1 MKRYGPFSINA
12 KAGAPAE
19 LLIYGPIGDSW
30 DDNSVTAAQFVRDLQ
45 NIDAGE
51 INLRINSVGGS
62 VFDALAI
69 HNALERHP
77 ATVNVHVDGIA
88 LSAASLIAMAGDTV
102 SMAENALMM
111 IHAPWTIAMGDANAM
126 RDVADMLDKMSE
138 ALSKNYARKSGKT
151 PAAMLALL
159 QDGEDHWF
167 TADEAVAEGY
177 ADNITAPIEAKAEFD
192 LSRFRSVP
200 AAAAAYA
207 MALTGDTMPQA
218 QTPAAPAP
226 QAAIPAPAAPTAAP
240 TAVVLPLARTKDQ
253 NDEIHASFAPHLAR
267 AGVND
272 ILVNVLRDPAI
283 TVDAARAQLLAKL
296 GENTEPANPQ
306 AQRVEMGST
315 EGEKMVGAT
324 VEAILYR
331 AGVADD
337 KVRAGIGSNPFR
349 GARLL
354 DLARASL
361 ERGGHKVRTFDQM
374 DIVAAAF
381 TQSTSDFTTILEN
394 AMHKTLQ
401 AAYVGQPDTWT
412 KFCARGSV
420 TDFRAHPR
428 YRFGTIANLDTV
440 LENGEFKSKAITDA
454 EKVSITATTKGNI
467 VNVSRQMIVNDDLSA
482 FVGLSGMLGRAAK
495 RTIEAAVYTQI
506 ATASGLGPTYSVD
519 SVALYNSA
527 HANIAAT
534 GAISATV
541 FDDIRT
547 KMALQMDKDSNDY
560 LDLRPAYLL
569 VPTASGGAARVIND
583 SQYDPDTVANKSW
596 MKPNLVRGMFREII
610 DTPRL
615 SGTRVY
621 AFADPA
627 VCPTYEVAFLDGNDT
642 PFLDVMQGFT
652 VDGAMYKVRLDFG
665 VALVEYKGTVTAA
678 GA

>member
-1 MKRYGPFSINA
+1 MNKRYGPFTINA

-19 LLIYGPIGDSW
+19 LLIYGPIGDAW
-30 DDNSVTAAQFVRDLQ
+30 DSESVTAAQFVRDLQ
-45 NIDAGE
+45 NIEAGE

-77 ATVNVHVDGIA
+77 ASVNVHVDGIA
-88 LSAASLIAMAGDTV
+88 LSAASLIAMAGNTV

-151 PAAMLALL
+151 PAEMLALL

-167 TADEAVAEGY
+167 TADEAIAEGY

-207 MALTGDTMPQA
+207 MAMTGDTMPQA

-226 QAAIPAPAAPTAAP
+226 QAATPPVSEPT
-240 TAVVLPLARTKDQ
+240 TNVVPFARTKEQ
-253 NDEIHASFAPHLAR
+253 NDEIHAAFAPFMQRDGMSTL
-267 AGVND
+267 
-272 ILVNVLRDPAI
+272 LVNVLRDPAVS
-283 TVDAARAQLLAKL
+283 VDTARAQLLAKL
-296 GENTEPANPQ
+296 GEKTEPANPP
-306 AQRVEMGST
+306 AQRVEMGAT
-315 EGEKMVGAT
+315 EGEKIREAT
-324 VEAILYR
+324 VDAIMYR
-331 AGVADD
+331 AGLADD
-337 KVRAGIGSNPFR
+337 KVKAGIGANPFR
-349 GARLL
+349 GAKLL
-354 DLARASL
+354 DVARASL
-361 ERGGHKVRTFDQM
+361 ERGGYKIRTFDQM
-374 DIVAAAF
+374 DIVASAF
-381 TQSTSDFTTILEN
+381 TQTTSDFTTVLEN
-394 AMHKTLQ
+394 TMHKVLQ
-401 AAYVGQPDTWT
+401 AAYAGQPDTWSR
-412 KFCARGSV
+412 FCSRGSV
-420 TDFRAHPR
+420 TDFRAHNR
-428 YRFGTIANLDTV
+428 YRMGTIGNLDTV
-440 LENGEFKSKAITDA
+440 LESGEFKYKAITDA
-454 EKVSITATTKGNI
+454 EKASITATTKGNI
-467 VNVSRQMIVNDDLSA
+467 INISRQAIVNDDLNA
-482 FVGLSGMLGRAAK
+482 FVGLSAMLGRAAK

-506 ATASGLGPTYSVD
+506 TTASGLGPTYSVD

-527 HANIAAT
+527 HGNIAAT

-541 FDDIRT
+541 FDSMRNL
-547 KMALQMDKDSNDY
+547 MALQMDKDSNDY
-560 LDLRPAYLL
+560 LDLRPAFLL
-569 VPTASGGAARVIND
+569 VPTSYGGAARVIND

-615 SGTRVY
+615 TGTRVY
-621 AFADPA
+621 AFADPS

-642 PFLDVMQGFT
+642 PFLDAQQGFT
-652 VDGAMYKVRLDFG
+652 VDGAQYKVRLDFG

>member
-1 MKRYGPFSINA
+1 MKKYGPFTINA

-19 LLIYGPIGDSW
+19 LLIYGPIGGSW
-30 DDNSVTAAQFVRDLQ
+30 DEESVTAAQFVRDLQ
-45 NIDAGE
+45 NIDASE
-51 INLRINSVGGS
+51 INLRINSTGGS

-69 HNALERHP
+69 HNALQRHP

-88 LSAASLIAMAGDTV
+88 LSAASLISMAGDTV

-138 ALSKNYARKSGKT
+138 ALAKNYARKSGKKD
-151 PAAMLALL
+151 ADMLAMLK
-159 QDGEDHWF
+159 DGEDHWY
-167 TADEAVAEGY
+167 TAEEAVAEGF
-177 ADNITAPIEAKAEFD
+177 ADNVSAPIEAKAEFD
-192 LSRFRSVP
+192 LSQFRRVP

-207 MALTGDTMPQA
+207 MAKEIHMPEV

-226 QAAIPAPAAPTAAP
+226 QAAPAPAVQPT
-240 TAVVLPLARTKDQ
+240 TNVVPFART
-253 NDEIHASFAPHLAR
+253 NEHNAEIHAAFGPFLQR
-267 AGVND
+267 DGVNAL
-272 ILVNVLRDPAI
+272 LVDVLKDT
-283 TVDAARAQLLAKL
+283 TVTVEAARAKLLTKL
-296 GENTEPANPQ
+296 GESNEPANPV
-306 AQRVEMGST
+306 AQRVEMGVT
-315 EGEKMVGAT
+315 EGEKVRAAT

-337 KVRAGIGSNPFR
+337 KVRAGIGANPFR
-349 GARLL
+349 GAKLL

-374 DIVAAAF
+374 EIVASAF
-381 TQSTSDFTTILEN
+381 TQSTSDFTTVLEN
-394 AMHKTLQ
+394 VMHKSLQ
-401 AAYVGQPDTWT
+401 AAYAGQPDTWSR
-412 KFCARGSV
+412 FCSKGSV

-440 LENGEFKSKAITDA
+440 LENAEFKNKSISDA

-467 VNVSRQMIVNDDLSA
+467 VNVSRQMIVNDDLNA

-495 RTIEAAVYTQI
+495 RTVEAAVYTQI
-506 ATASGLGPTYSVD
+506 TTASGLGPTYSVD
-519 SVALYNSA
+519 SIALYNAS
-527 HANIAAT
+527 HANIAST
-534 GAISATV
+534 GAISAAV
-541 FDDIRT
+541 FDDMRT

-560 LDLRPAYLL
+560 LDLRPAILL
-569 VPTASGGAARVIND
+569 VPTAYGGAARVIND

-596 MKPNLVRGMFREII
+596 MKPNLVRGMFRDII

-615 SGTRVY
+615 TGTRVY
-621 AFADPA
+621 AFADPS

-642 PFLDVMQGFT
+642 PFLDAQTGFT

>member
-1 MKRYGPFSINA
+1 VKKYGPFTINA

-19 LLIYGPIGDSW
+19 LLIYGPIGDAW
-30 DDNSVTAAQFVRDLQ
+30 DSESVTAAQFVRDLQ
-45 NIDAGE
+45 NIDASE
-51 INLRINSVGGS
+51 INLRINSIGGS

-69 HNALERHP
+69 HNALDRHP
-77 ATVNVHVDGIA
+77 ATVTVHVDGIA

-102 SMAENALMM
+102 NMAENALMM

-126 RDVADMLDKMSE
+126 RDTADMLDKMSD
-138 ALSKNYARKSGKT
+138 ALAKNYARKSGKT
-151 PAAMLALL
+151 AADMSAMLK
-159 QDGEDHWF
+159 DGEDHWY
-167 TADEAVAEGY
+167 TAEEAVAEGY
-177 ADNITAPIEAKAEFD
+177 ADQVSAPIEAKAEFD

-207 MALTGDTMPQA
+207 MAKEIHMPAVQN
-218 QTPAAPAP
+218 PAAPAV
-226 QAAIPAPAAPTAAP
+226 QAATPEPVNTPATP
-240 TAVVLPLARTKDQ
+240 VVSNVVPFARTKEH
-253 NDEIHASFAPHLAR
+253 NDEICAAFAPFLAR
-267 AGVND
+267 DGVNALQTT
-272 ILVNVLRDPAI
+272 ILRDPAV
-283 TVDAARAQLLAKL
+283 TVEQARTQLLAKL
-296 GENTEPANPQ
+296 GAETEPANPV
-306 AQRVEMGST
+306 AQRVEMGAS
-315 EGEKMVGAT
+315 EGEKLRGAT

-337 KVRAGIGSNPFR
+337 KVKAGIGANPFR
-349 GARLL
+349 GAKML

-361 ERGGHKVRTFDQM
+361 ERGGYKVRTFDQM

-381 TQSTSDFTTILEN
+381 TQSTSDFTTVLEN
-394 AMHKTLQ
+394 VMHKSLQ
-401 AAYVGQPDTWT
+401 AAYAGQPDTWSR
-412 KFCARGSV
+412 FCARGSV

-428 YRFGTIANLDTV
+428 YRMGTIANLDTV
-440 LENGEFKSKAITDA
+440 LENGEFKYKAITDA

-467 VNVSRQMIVNDDLSA
+467 VTVSRQMIVNDDLSA
-482 FVGLSGMLGRAAK
+482 FVGLSGSLGRAAK

-506 ATASGLGPTYSVD
+506 TTASGLGPTYSVD

-569 VPTASGGAARVIND
+569 VPTASGGLARTIND
-583 SQYDPDTVANKSW
+583 SQYDPDTVANKAQ
-596 MKPNLVRGMFREII
+596 MKPNLVRGLFRDII

-615 SGTRVY
+615 TGTRVY
-621 AFADPA
+621 AFADPS

-665 VALVEYKGTVTAA
+665 VGLMEYKGTVTAA

>member
-1 MKRYGPFSINA
+1 MKHYGPFTINA

-30 DDNSVTAAQFVRDLQ
+30 DDESVTAAKFVRDLQ
-45 NIDAGE
+45 NIDASE

-69 HNALERHP
+69 HNALARHP

-88 LSAASLIAMAGDTV
+88 LSAASLISMAGDTV

-138 ALSKNYARKSGKT
+138 ALAKNYARKSGKKD
-151 PAAMLALL
+151 ADMLAMLK
-159 QDGEDHWF
+159 DGEDHWF
-167 TADEAVAEGY
+167 TAEEAVAEGF
-177 ADNITAPIEAKAEFD
+177 ADQVSAPIEAKAEFD

-207 MALTGDTMPQA
+207 MAKEIHMPEVQN
-218 QTPAAPAP
+218 PAAPAA
-226 QAAIPAPAAPTAAP
+226 QAAPAPAAQPNVIP
-240 TAVVLPLARTKDQ
+240 FART
-253 NDEIHASFAPHLAR
+253 NEHNAEIRAAFEPFKASE
-267 AGVND
+267 GVND
-272 ILVNVLRDPAI
+272 LLVEVLADT
-283 TVDAARAQLLAKL
+283 TVTVEAAGKKLLAKL
-296 GENTEPANPQ
+296 AAGTEPANPV
-306 AQRVEMGST
+306 AQRVEMGAS
-315 EGEKMVGAT
+315 EGEKVRAAT
-324 VEAILYR
+324 VEAIMYR

-337 KVRAGIGSNPFR
+337 KVKAGIGANPFR
-349 GARLL
+349 GAKLL

-361 ERGGHKVRTFDQM
+361 ERGGYKVRTFDQM
-374 DIVAAAF
+374 EIVAAAF
-381 TQSTSDFTTILEN
+381 TQSTSDFTTVLEN
-394 AMHKTLQ
+394 VMHKSLQ
-401 AAYVGQPDTWT
+401 AAYAGQPDTWSR
-412 KFCARGSV
+412 FCAKGSV

-440 LENGEFKSKAITDA
+440 LENGEFKNKAITDA

-467 VNVSRQMIVNDDLSA
+467 VNISRQMVVNDDLNA

-495 RTIEAAVYTQI
+495 RTVEAAVYTQI
-506 ATASGLGPTYSVD
+506 TTASGLGPTYSVD
-519 SVALYNSA
+519 SVALYNAA

-534 GAISATV
+534 GVISATV
-541 FDDIRT
+541 FDSMRSL
-547 KMALQMDKDSNDY
+547 MAVQMDKDSNDY
-560 LDLRPAYLL
+560 LDLRPAILL
-569 VPTASGGAARVIND
+569 CPTASGGAARVIND

-596 MKPNLVRGMFREII
+596 MKPNLVRGMFRDII

-621 AFADPA
+621 AFADPS